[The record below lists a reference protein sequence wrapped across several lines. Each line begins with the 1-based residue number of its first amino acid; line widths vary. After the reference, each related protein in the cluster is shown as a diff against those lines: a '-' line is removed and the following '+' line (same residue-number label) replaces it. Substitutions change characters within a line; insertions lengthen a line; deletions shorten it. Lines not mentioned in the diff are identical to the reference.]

1 MELRWNTDRRR
12 DDRVRFCMEICR
24 GIFILEALDEEY
36 EIEEVTDISLAGMG
50 FELSSYLDPETPVN
64 IVYEDHDHRIV
75 VSSTVIWCE
84 DQGAIHANYQFG
96 IVFDYSSEDA
106 SSRLLQ
112 VLGDC
117 FEPRD
122 LSF

>member
-1 MELRWNTDRRR
+1 MDMRWDTDRRR
-12 DDRVRFCMEICR
+12 DDRLRFCMDICR
-24 GIFILEALDEEY
+24 GIFTLEALDEEY

-50 FELSSYLDPETPVN
+50 FEISSYLVPETPVKV
-64 IVYEDHDHRIV
+64 IYEDNDHRIV
-75 VSSTVIWCE
+75 ICGAVIWCE
-84 DQGAIHANYQFG
+84 DGAATHGNYQFG

-117 FEPRD
+117 FEQGD
-122 LSF
+122 LFF